1 MTRKELLRTF
11 KLDAVYGLDFETY
24 YDDTLSLRKMA
35 TTEYI
40 THPDMEVQ
48 LVAVQ
53 KDSWA
58 KAKVMTAK
66 EFASFARTVNW
77 ANTGLLAHHTHFDG
91 LLASHFFKVK
101 PRMYFDTLS
110 MARPVMPVQVGG
122 SLAKLCAAF
131 GLAGKRGAEAL
142 VNVKGVRFKQFD
154 KKMIADLKYYAGGD
168 IEQTWLLFDKLL
180 PFCTLE
186 ELRVIST
193 TIKMYAQPRL
203 LIDKAMVEQV
213 KFEENEKKEDLIA
226 DAGTYAESLRSDAR
240 FAGLLRVEGVHPP
253 TKISAKTGKVNY
265 AFSKTNPEFKALL
278 NHPSEPV
285 RALVKARLAVK
296 STNQEK
302 RAERMAF
309 RADIGAQPIYL
320 NYWGAK
326 TGRWSGGDKANWQNM
341 QRGSA
346 LRRSLMAPKGY
357 QLIIA
362 DQAQIEA
369 RLNAWFHNQTDVVE
383 AFAKK
388 QDVYKLA
395 ASRIYGIP
403 YDVVDK
409 DQRFVGKV
417 AVLALGYG
425 AGSAR
430 FAEMLRLGAF
440 GPAVNISDADAK
452 VIVDAWRRANA
463 FIVGG
468 WRKANN
474 NLRMAFLNGTTVPDR
489 VLEYQGHGAKGITLL
504 PNGTYIRYDGVELN
518 DENELTYI
526 SSFRRLMDGTVNYDR
541 QKLYGGLIV
550 ENDIQALGRAII
562 AENVLSIEDAV
573 PSAQLVMTTH
583 DEVVFCVPDRY
594 APKALKSVVEVMTTP
609 PKWADGLP
617 LGVDA
622 HISDRYDK

>member
-1 MTRKELLRTF
+1 MTRKDLLRSF
-11 KLDAVYGLDFETY
+11 QLDAVYGLDFETY

-77 ANTGLLAHHTHFDG
+77 ERSGLLAHHAHFDG

-101 PRMYFDTLS
+101 PKMYFDTLS

-131 GLAGKRGAEAL
+131 GLEGKRGAEAL

-180 PFCTLE
+180 PFCTLD

-193 TIKMYAQPRL
+193 TVKMYAQPRL
-203 LIDKAMVEQV
+203 LIDKAMAEQV
-213 KFEENEKKEDLIA
+213 KIEETERKAHKMDAVGARLAELMSNNTFA
-226 DAGTYAESLRSDAR
+226 DMLRKV
-240 FAGLLRVEGVHPP
+240 GVEPP
-253 TKISAKTGKVNY
+253 TKISKATGKVTL
-265 AFSKTNPEFKALL
+265 ALSKSDLEFKALL
-278 NHPSEPV
+278 NHPDPQV
-285 RALVKARLAVK
+285 VALVEARFAVK
-296 STNQEK
+296 STSAET
-302 RAERMAF
+302 RADRMAF

-326 TGRWSGGDKANWQNM
+326 TGRWSGGDKANWQNL

-346 LRRSLMAPKGY
+346 LRKSLKAPKGY

-369 RLNAWFHNQTDVVE
+369 RLNAWFHNQHDVVE

-409 DQRFVGKV
+409 NQRFVGKV

-440 GPAVNISDADAK
+440 GPAVNISDEDAK
-452 VIVDAWRRANA
+452 VVVDAWRRANA

-489 VLEYQGHGAKGITLL
+489 VLEYQGHGTKGITLL

-518 DENELTYI
+518 DDNELTYI
-526 SSFRRLMDGTVNYDR
+526 SNFRRLMDGTVNYDR

-583 DEVVFCVPDRY
+583 DEVVFCVPNRY
-594 APKALKSVVEVMTTP
+594 ANKALKSVIEVMTTP

-622 HISDRYDK
+622 HVSDRYDK

>member
-1 MTRKELLRTF
+1 MTRKDLLRSF
-11 KLDAVYGLDFETY
+11 EVQAIYGLDFETY

-66 EFASFARTVNW
+66 EFGAFAKTVDW
-77 ANTGLLAHHTHFDG
+77 SMAGLLAHHAHFDG
-91 LLASHFFKVK
+91 LLASHFFGVK
-101 PRMYFDTLS
+101 PKAYIDTLS

-122 SLAKLCAAF
+122 SLAKLCHAF

-142 VNVKGVRFKQFD
+142 VNVKGKRFKDFTKQE
-154 KKMIADLKYYAGGD
+154 IADLKYYAGGD
-168 IEQTWLLFDKLL
+168 IEQTWLLLDKLL
-180 PFCTLE
+180 PFITE
-186 ELRVIST
+186 DELHVIST
-193 TIKMYAQPRL
+193 TVKMYAQPRL
-203 LIDKAMVEQV
+203 LIDKTMVEQV
-213 KFEENEKKEDLIA
+213 KVEEIERKEDLMA
-226 DAGTYAESLRSDAR
+226 DAGAYADALRSDER
-240 FAGLLRVEGVHPP
+240 FAGLLRAEGVHPP
-253 TKISAKTGKVNY
+253 TKISAKTGRVNY
-265 AFSKTNPEFKALL
+265 AFSKTNLEFKALL

-285 RALVKARLAVK
+285 RALVKARLAIK

-302 RAERMAF
+302 RAERMSF

-346 LRRSLMAPKGY
+346 LRRSLMAPKGH

-369 RLNAWFHNQTDVVE
+369 RLNAWFHKQEDVVA
-383 AFAKK
+383 AFASK

-409 DQRFVGKV
+409 PQRFVGKV

-425 AGSAR
+425 AGWAR
-430 FAEMLRLGAF
+430 FAEMLRLGSF
-440 GPAVNISDADAK
+440 GPPVDISDADAQ
-452 VIVDAWRRANA
+452 VVVNAWRRANS
-463 FIVGG
+463 FIVAG
-468 WRKANN
+468 WKKANN
-474 NLRMAFLNGTTVPDR
+474 NARMAFVNGLSVPDG
-489 VLEYQGHGAKGITLL
+489 VITYEGQNGKGITRL
-504 PNGTYIRYDGVELN
+504 PNGTYIRYDGIEVNES
-518 DENELTYI
+518 DEMTYI
-526 SSFRRLMDGTVNYDR
+526 SNFRRLADGTVNYDR

-562 AENVLSIEDAV
+562 AQNILDTLDAV

-583 DEVVFCVPDRY
+583 DEVVYCVPTRS
-594 APKALKSVVEVMTTP
+594 ANKALRAVVEIMTTAP
-609 PKWADGLP
+609 DWADGLP